1 MMFNSEL
8 FKKLVEIHA
17 PSGDESKIRDFITSE
32 MEGIS
37 DEITTD
43 RLGNLICRIKGNG
56 PKVMVAA
63 HMDQIGLMVTKIEDE
78 GFLRFTN
85 IGGINPY
92 NSLHQRV
99 FFDNGTEGVISK
111 DGKIEVQKMKLKDM
125 YIDIGADSKEEA
137 EKRVRIGDSCT
148 YRSNY
153 SEDDKRVVSG
163 CIDNR
168 VGCYMAIEAAKRIA
182 ENRNNGSDSDNNDI
196 YIVFTVQE
204 ELGLRGATTAAY
216 SIEPDFGVAVDVTGS
231 GDTPGDEAFA
241 VKLGKGCAIKVKD
254 LGIVVDPVVKNY
266 MAELAESKN
275 IDYQF
280 EILEYGAT
288 DSAAIQLS
296 RSGVLAGVISV
307 PARYIHSASETI
319 YKSDLENGVKLLK
332 EILEDKEIKKLI

>member
-1 MMFNSEL
+1 MFNSEL

-17 PSGDESKIRDFITSE
+17 PSGDENKIREFIISE
-32 MEGIS
+32 MKDIS
-37 DEITTD
+37 DEIKTD
-43 RLGNLICRIKGNG
+43 RLGNLICRIKGDG

-85 IGGINPY
+85 IGGISPF

-99 FFDNGTEGVISK
+99 YFDNGIEGVVSK
-111 DGKIEVQKMKLKDM
+111 QGKVEVGKMKLKDM

-137 EKRVRIGDSCT
+137 EKLVNIGDSCT

-153 SEDDKRVVSG
+153 SEDDKRVISG

-168 VGCYMAIEAAKRIA
+168 VGCYMAIEAAKKVA
-182 ENRNNGSDSDNNDI
+182 ENRKNGSDSSNNDL
-196 YIVFTVQE
+196 YMVFTVQE

-216 SIEPDFGVAVDVTGS
+216 SIEPDFGIAVDVTGS
-231 GDTPGDEAFA
+231 GDTPEDGSFA

-266 MAELAESKN
+266 MADVAKKN
-275 IDYQF
+275 SIDYQF
-280 EILEYGAT
+280 EILEFGAT

-296 RSGVLAGVISV
+296 RSGVLAGVISI
-307 PARYIHSASETI
+307 PTRYIHSASETI
-319 YKSDLENGVKLLK
+319 YKSDLDNGIKLLV
-332 EILEDKEIKKLI
+332 EILQDNEIKKMI